1 MSLTFSN
8 THVGDKIV
16 NENILSPT
24 PIYYRQRHLD
34 RFTTI
39 FIWWFRLVT
48 WRHADHVMTISDSGE
63 TDAKGRKRYDRN
75 APKTMPPKYQKTT
88 KDFEVFGF
96 HSRQRRAYVNLCMR
110 YGLPP
115 KENFQDRWIVRELS
129 RKVNCNFVAT
139 RTARW
144 LNFEGHSQNDFPC
157 LLGRWNWKFRENFF
171 FQVIVLT
178 LAIYQSQRLRTC

>member
-1 MSLTFSN
+1 
-8 THVGDKIV
+8 
-16 NENILSPT
+16 
-24 PIYYRQRHLD
+24 
-34 RFTTI
+34 
-39 FIWWFRLVT
+39 
-48 WRHADHVMTISDSGE
+48 MTISDSGE

-129 RKVNCNFVAT
+129 RKVNCNFVET
-139 RTARW
+139 RTAHW

-157 LLGRWNWKFRENFF
+157 LPSLSK
-171 FQVIVLT
+171 
-178 LAIYQSQRLRTC
+178 AII

>member
-1 MSLTFSN
+1 
-8 THVGDKIV
+8 
-16 NENILSPT
+16 
-24 PIYYRQRHLD
+24 
-34 RFTTI
+34 
-39 FIWWFRLVT
+39 
-48 WRHADHVMTISDSGE
+48 MTVSDSGE

-129 RKVNCNFVAT
+129 RKVQCSFGNTSTLRCRPHLGSF
-139 RTARW
+139 
-144 LNFEGHSQNDFPC
+144 LEDFP
-157 LLGRWNWKFRENFF
+157 GRDGP
-171 FQVIVLT
+171 
-178 LAIYQSQRLRTC
+178 C

>member
-1 MSLTFSN
+1 
-8 THVGDKIV
+8 
-16 NENILSPT
+16 
-24 PIYYRQRHLD
+24 
-34 RFTTI
+34 
-39 FIWWFRLVT
+39 
-48 WRHADHVMTISDSGE
+48 MTVSDSGE

-129 RKVNCNFVAT
+129 RKVQCSF
-139 RTARW
+139 
-144 LNFEGHSQNDFPC
+144 GHTNTLRCRPHLGSFYEDF
-157 LLGRWNWKFRENFF
+157 LGRDGP
-171 FQVIVLT
+171 
-178 LAIYQSQRLRTC
+178 S

>member
-1 MSLTFSN
+1 MTF
-8 THVGDKIV
+8 
-16 NENILSPT
+16 
-24 PIYYRQRHLD
+24 
-34 RFTTI
+34 
-39 FIWWFRLVT
+39 
-48 WRHADHVMTISDSGE
+48 SDSGE

-129 RKVNCNFVAT
+129 RKVKIMSVVYGLAVAVTQNQCFIFV
-139 RTARW
+139 
-144 LNFEGHSQNDFPC
+144 N
-157 LLGRWNWKFRENFF
+157 
-171 FQVIVLT
+171 I
-178 LAIYQSQRLRTC
+178 

>member
-1 MSLTFSN
+1 M
-8 THVGDKIV
+8 I
-16 NENILSPT
+16 
-24 PIYYRQRHLD
+24 
-34 RFTTI
+34 
-39 FIWWFRLVT
+39 
-48 WRHADHVMTISDSGE
+48 ISDSGE

-129 RKVNCNFVAT
+129 RKVITIVSQTTGPSRTRWPCRSPGSHDQSRDFV
-139 RTARW
+139 
-144 LNFEGHSQNDFPC
+144 FSE
-157 LLGRWNWKFRENFF
+157 
-171 FQVIVLT
+171 
-178 LAIYQSQRLRTC
+178 